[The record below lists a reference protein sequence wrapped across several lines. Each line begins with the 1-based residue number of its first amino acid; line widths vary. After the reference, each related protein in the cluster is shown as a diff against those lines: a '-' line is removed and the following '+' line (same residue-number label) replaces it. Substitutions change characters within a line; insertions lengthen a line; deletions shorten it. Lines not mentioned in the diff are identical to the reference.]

1 MENQGKGIGESGARA
16 CRGTMSRKPE
26 DTVGQAEQELEIRY
40 SEKFLREQRRE
51 RRKSSLVTGIFLP
64 FVVAPLIVW
73 ATLEAY
79 RTHTWMRWG
88 GGTSQDGVELPP
100 LVGAVA
106 AALCFLYGVYCLWD
120 YFHSRE

>member
-1 MENQGKGIGESGARA
+1 
-16 CRGTMSRKPE
+16 MSRKPE
-26 DTVGQAEQELEIRY
+26 DAVDRSKPEIEIRY
-40 SEKFLREQRRE
+40 SEKFLREQSRE

-64 FVVAPLIVW
+64 FVVAPLIFL

-106 AALCFLYGVYCLWD
+106 AALCLLYGLYSLWE
-120 YFHSRE
+120 YFHSRK